1 MGMTK
6 VAGTELSTGCLN
18 LTGMVAQNVTKQAGG
33 ELREYRNEAGN
44 VFSLYLY
51 DGHTKISFEGLLPA
65 DQAATLKTK
74 GSTIVITEGQ
84 ATTTYYI
91 EDYQIAFTNN
101 DVSKVSGSAR
111 TYPDLA
117 SSGTTTSTTSGNG
130 NT

>member
-6 VAGTELSTGCLN
+6 VAGAELKVGVGTIS
-18 LTGMVAQNVTKQAGG
+18 GMVAQSKTATAGG
-33 ELREYRNEAGN
+33 ELREYRDEDGN

-51 DGHTKISFEGLLPA
+51 DDHEQISFEGLLKASDA
-65 DQAATLKTK
+65 DALKKK
-74 GSTIVITEGQ
+74 GSTITVDSV
-84 ATTTYYI
+84 TYYI
-91 EDYQIAFTNN
+91 SDYQVQYTNN

-117 SSGTTTSTTSGNG
+117 SSSNG